1 MADDRHSKALAS
13 PAWLWAL
20 FCATLAAAGVLLWH
34 TWDRVQLAERP
45 PAAVDP
51 RAAGTATKAS
61 AMLSLAGSGSNLPL
75 TRRLLDAFA
84 KDRPG
89 AMFVLHDSIGSSGGV
104 RAVRDGAVDIGL
116 ISRGLKPKEPGDL
129 QIIPYARTEV
139 VLVAHPSV
147 PEQELD
153 QASLLELFA
162 GRKSAFGNSR
172 SAVVFLREPGDSSH
186 AALERAW
193 PEFAASC
200 RAAHAERRFRVLF
213 SDQALL
219 RAVAD
224 TPGAV
229 GLSDRGQVRLFAPG
243 LRMVEMRSGRGR
255 EAAPVTKDL
264 AFVVRPEPSDAVRK
278 FLDFVFSDEGRRV
291 IEDAGYF
298 FLAPGARP
306 WE

>member
-1 MADDRHSKALAS
+1 MADDRHRKALAS

-20 FCATLAAAGVLLWH
+20 LGATLAAAGVLLWH
-34 TWDRVQLAERP
+34 TWARIQHAERP
-45 PAAVDP
+45 PAAADL
-51 RAAGTATKAS
+51 RAAGTVAGAPAT
-61 AMLSLAGSGSNLPL
+61 LSLAGSGSNLPL

-84 KDRPG
+84 RQGTG
-89 AMFVLHDSIGSSGGV
+89 AAFVLHDSIGSSGGV

-116 ISRGLKPKEPGDL
+116 ISRGLKPTEAGEL
-129 QIIPYARTEV
+129 LVLPYARTAV

-147 PEQELD
+147 PEHELD
-153 QASLLELFA
+153 RASLLELFA
-162 GRKSAFGNSR
+162 GRKNIFSNGLA
-172 SAVVFLREPGDSSH
+172 AVVFLREPGDSSH

-193 PEFAASC
+193 PEFAAASH
-200 RAAHAERRFRVLF
+200 AAYAERRLRVLF

-229 GLSDRGQVRLFAPG
+229 GLSDRGQARLVAPG
-243 LRMVEMRSGRGR
+243 LRLVEPLAGAKG
-255 EAAPVTKDL
+255 EDAPVLKDL
-264 AFVVRPEPSDAVRK
+264 AFVVPPRPPAAVRK
-278 FLDFVFSDEGRRV
+278 FLNFVFSDEGRRV
-291 IEDAGYF
+291 IEDAGYL